1 MTPAAMSTKKA
12 TVTMAFIDQTSRN
25 TRKKLQR
32 LEGLQDKSV
41 RDVVKVAEKVR
52 ENNSKS

>member
-32 LEGLQDKSV
+32 LGGLQDKPL
-41 RDVVKVAEKVR
+41 RDLV
-52 ENNSKS
+52 